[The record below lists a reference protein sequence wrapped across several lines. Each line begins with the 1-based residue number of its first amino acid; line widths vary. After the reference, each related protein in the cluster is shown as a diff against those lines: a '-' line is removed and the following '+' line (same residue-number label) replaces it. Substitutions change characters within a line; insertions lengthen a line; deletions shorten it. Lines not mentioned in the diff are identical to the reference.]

1 VKIGGSVEIVRCSK
15 GRLKCELQD
24 KYDCMLMSMCV
35 CVCVCVLGN
44 SLIPVI
50 LLLLI

>member
-1 VKIGGSVEIVRCSK
+1 MKIGGSVEIVRCSK

-24 KYDCMLMSMCV
+24 KYDCILMSM
-35 CVCVCVLGN
+35 CVCVLGN

>member
-35 CVCVCVLGN
+35 CVCVLGN